1 MPFRLEIVTAERQV
15 YADDV
20 DMVLAPGADGQLGIL
35 PRHAPLFTLL
45 TAGPLVIRKGG
56 QESEVA
62 LAGGF
67 MEVLHNHVIIM
78 ADAAEHAEEIDE
90 ARARAA
96 IERARERLQH
106 RTADMDLERAQAAMR
121 RAVARLAVVER
132 RQRRRVDRGA
142 RPGGGPSS

>member
-15 YADDV
+15 YGDDV
-20 DMVLAPGADGQLGIL
+20 DLVLAPGADGQLGIL

-56 QESEVA
+56 QETAIA
-62 LAGGF
+62 LSGGF
-67 MEVLHNHVIIM
+67 MEVLHNRVTIM

-96 IERARERLQH
+96 MERARERIQH
-106 RTADMDLERAQAAMR
+106 RTADMDLERAQADMR
-121 RAVARLAVVER
+121 RAVARLTVVER
-132 RQRRRVDRGA
+132 RRRRPVDRGA
-142 RPGGGPSS
+142 RPGGGPS

>member
-1 MPFRLEIVTAERQV
+1 MPFQLDIVTAERQV
-15 YADDV
+15 YADQV

-45 TAGPLVIRKGG
+45 AAGPLVIRKGG
-56 QESEVA
+56 QEEEIA

-67 MEVLHNHVIIM
+67 MEVRRNHVTVM

-96 IERARERLQH
+96 MERARERLQH
-106 RTADMDLERAQAAMR
+106 RAADIDMERAQAAMR
-121 RAVARLAVVER
+121 RALARLAALERRRRRLVER
-132 RQRRRVDRGA
+132 GG
-142 RPGGGPSS
+142 RPRGGGA